1 MSYIQVSNIKKFYQL
16 GGKEKIQVLH
26 DVSVGFEKGEFVS
39 ILGESGSG
47 KSTLMNIIGGMDRD
61 FEGNVI
67 VDGKS
72 LHDMK
77 EKEVDDYRK
86 LKIGFIFQ
94 SFNLISHL
102 SVLDNVLMTMQMTN
116 LSSSERTAKA
126 TELLT
131 ELGLGKHLHKKPN
144 QLSGGQKQRV
154 AIARSLSNDPD
165 IILADEP
172 TGALD
177 KKNSEQ
183 IMQLLDDIAAKGKL
197 VITVTHSQKVANF
210 GTRIITMDDGK
221 IIKDE
226 TLKKSYSPNNGI
238 TDTDTKT
245 KTKNLRFG
253 AAIKMAIKNVQ
264 LNLKRNLL
272 VSFGGAIGILSVILM
287 LGLGSGVTNYINK
300 EINSNLNPNLI
311 QITKATEN
319 EGGKTESKQGMLP
332 NPVQKT
338 TPINQTDLNKVK
350 NIKHVKHV
358 DKVYTL
364 TMGSSVN
371 YNDKSIDI
379 VQFQTMND
387 TVKASDLTSGSLP
400 KENEIVLSDT
410 AAKKIMD
417 PTKDLVGK
425 KVDFYVKTTDEN
437 HRPIILTKQVTVSGV
452 VKGTMN
458 QDVAYATYDTLT
470 QMYNSKNMELKAT
483 QLNVT
488 VDNQKHVDGVQAKLE
503 AAGFTGTGVG
513 SILNQVTKYLNIAT
527 YVLAGIAGISLLVSA
542 IMIIVVL
549 YISVVERTKEI
560 GILRAIGARR
570 KDIKRIFFAEA
581 ALLGLSSGIIGVLI
595 AAIVGL
601 LGNNVMEKVFDA
613 KLINVN
619 VGYMLLGIGISVG
632 ISIVAALFPSSK
644 AAKLDPMESLRYE

>member
-503 AAGFTGTGVG
+503 ATGFTGTGVG